1 MGLLDLFKKNKSKQE
16 DDDDDEMVMQVMSS
30 YECVLGA
37 YYQNRDE
44 DGAWPLTWL
53 SENDPVDNLEELSE
67 NLLPDYFEVDEE
79 GKDAAGF
86 TGVMYISPERT
97 GIKTLNK
104 NDLKNEFGLIMSVFK
119 KAASELQK
127 ILVEND
133 ALEEDVK
140 VTGYELGTGRVQPEA
155 ILIPDSNI
163 VLLHVEIGLKY
174 NTKM

>member
-1 MGLLDLFKKNKSKQE
+1 MGLFDLFKKNKSE
-16 DDDDDEMVMQVMSS
+16 DTDEDEETVVQVVSY

-44 DGAWPLTWL
+44 DDAWPLTFL
-53 SENDPVDNLEELSE
+53 DEIDAVDNLEELSE

-86 TGVMYISPERT
+86 SGVMYISPERT

-104 NDLKNEFGLIMSVFK
+104 NDLKNEFGLVMNVFK

-127 ILVEND
+127 ILEEND
-133 ALEEDVK
+133 ALDEGIK
-140 VTGYELGTGRVQPEA
+140 ITGFELDTAKVQPEA

-163 VLLHVEIGLKY
+163 VLIHLVIGLKY
-174 NTKM
+174 NQKL

>member
-1 MGLLDLFKKNKSKQE
+1 MGLFDLFKKNKSKDTDE
-16 DDDDDEMVMQVMSS
+16 DDETVVQVVSS

-44 DGAWPLTWL
+44 DDAWPLTFL
-53 SENDPVDNLEELSE
+53 DEIDAVDNLEELSE
-67 NLLPDYFEVDEE
+67 NLLPDFFEVDEE

-86 TGVMYISPERT
+86 SGVVYISPERT

-104 NDLKNEFGLIMSVFK
+104 NDLKNEFGLVMSIFK

-127 ILVEND
+127 ILEEND
-133 ALEEDVK
+133 ALEEGTK
-140 VTGYELGTGRVQPEA
+140 ITGFELDTGKVQPEA

-163 VLLHVEIGLKY
+163 VLIHLVIGLKY
-174 NTKM
+174 NQKL

>member
-1 MGLLDLFKKNKSKQE
+1 MGLFDLFKKNKSKDTDE
-16 DDDDDEMVMQVMSS
+16 DDETVVQVVSS

-44 DGAWPLTWL
+44 DDAWPLTFL
-53 SENDPVDNLEELSE
+53 DEIDAVDNLEELSE
-67 NLLPDYFEVDEE
+67 NLLPDFFEVDEE

-86 TGVMYISPERT
+86 TGVVYISPERT

-104 NDLKNEFGLIMSVFK
+104 NDLKNEFGLVMSVFK

-127 ILVEND
+127 ILEEND
-133 ALEEDVK
+133 ALEEGTK
-140 VTGYELGTGRVQPEA
+140 ITGFELDTGKVQPEA

-163 VLLHVEIGLKY
+163 VLIHLVIGLKY
-174 NTKM
+174 NQKL